1 MKKYFFKG
9 VVSHRRVKSKKHGF
23 DYPYRSIFL
32 ENIYDFQKD
41 KVDHI
46 KSTFFNFSF
55 LKNDDSKKI
64 LNNILK
70 YIEEQNI
77 SKENLKINL
86 LKTPDFYFLKTFNP
100 VCFWFLKKNENDL
113 MMVAEVTNTFYER
126 QIYYVHD
133 SLNILDGKKW
143 IPIQKKMYVSP
154 FADKQGLYQFKIS
167 GDPLN
172 IKINEYDPNGELE
185 ILSNLSG
192 QRINFSWQNKLLIF
206 FSIFI
211 NSSLVLARIHL
222 QALFLWMKKV
232 KVFAHNGKGYVE

>member
-32 ENIYDFQKD
+32 ENIYDFQED
-41 KVDHI
+41 KINYI

-55 LKNDDSKKI
+55 LKSDDSKKI

-113 MMVAEVTNTFYER
+113 MMVAEVTNTFHER

-167 GDPLN
+167 SDPLN

-192 QRINFSWQNKLLIF
+192 QKINFSWQNKLLIF

-222 QALFLWMKKV
+222 QALFLWIKKV
-232 KVFAHNGKGYVE
+232 KVFAHNGKGYVD

>member
-32 ENIYDFQKD
+32 ENIYDFKEN
-41 KVDHI
+41 KINHI

-55 LKNDDSKKI
+55 LKNDDTKEI

-70 YIEEQNI
+70 YIKENNI
-77 SKENLKINL
+77 SNKNLRVNL

-100 VCFWFLKKNENDL
+100 VCFWFLKKNGNDL

-133 SLNILDGKKW
+133 SLNILDEKKW

-167 GDPLN
+167 SDPLN
-172 IKINEYDPNGELE
+172 IKINEYDPNGKLE

-192 QRINFSWQNKLLIF
+192 QKINFSWQNKLLIF

-222 QALFLWMKKV
+222 QALFLWLKKV
-232 KVFAHNGKGYVE
+232 KVFAHNGKGYVD

>member
-32 ENIYDFQKD
+32 ENIYDFQENKIN
-41 KVDHI
+41 HI

-55 LKNDDSKKI
+55 LKNDDSKEI

-70 YIEEQNI
+70 YIKKNNI
-77 SKENLKINL
+77 SNESLKINL

-100 VCFWFLKKNENDL
+100 VCFWFLKKNGNDL

-133 SLNILDGKKW
+133 SLNILDEKKW

-167 GDPLN
+167 SDPLN
-172 IKINEYDPNGELE
+172 IKINEYDPNGKLE

-192 QRINFSWQNKLLIF
+192 QKINFSWQNKLLIF

-222 QALFLWMKKV
+222 QALFLWLKKV
-232 KVFAHNGKGYVE
+232 KVFAHNGKGYVD

>member
-32 ENIYDFQKD
+32 ENIYDFQED
-41 KVDHI
+41 KINYI

-55 LKNDDSKKI
+55 LKSDDSKKI

-167 GDPLN
+167 SDPLN

-192 QRINFSWQNKLLIF
+192 QKINFSWQNKLLIF

-222 QALFLWMKKV
+222 QALFLWIKKV
-232 KVFAHNGKGYVE
+232 KVFAHNGKGYVD

>member
-32 ENIYDFQKD
+32 ENIYDFQENKIN
-41 KVDHI
+41 HI
-46 KSTFFNFSF
+46 KSSLFNFSF
-55 LKNDDSKKI
+55 LKNDYSKEI

-70 YIEEQNI
+70 YIKKNNI
-77 SKENLKINL
+77 SNESLKINL

-100 VCFWFLKKNENDL
+100 VCFWFLKKNGNDL

-133 SLNILDGKKW
+133 SLNILDEKKW

-167 GDPLN
+167 SDPLN
-172 IKINEYDPNGELE
+172 IKINEYDPNGKLE
-185 ILSNLSG
+185 ILSNLYG
-192 QRINFSWQNKLLIF
+192 QKINFSWQNKLLIF

-222 QALFLWMKKV
+222 QALFLWLKKV
-232 KVFAHNGKGYVE
+232 KVFAHNGKGYVD

>member
-32 ENIYDFQKD
+32 ENIYDFQED
-41 KVDHI
+41 KINYI

-55 LKNDDSKKI
+55 LKSDDSKKI
-64 LNNILK
+64 LNNILR

-77 SKENLKINL
+77 SKENLKISL

-100 VCFWFLKKNENDL
+100 VCFWFLKKNGNDL

-167 GDPLN
+167 SDPLN

-192 QRINFSWQNKLLIF
+192 QKINFSWQNKLLIF

-232 KVFAHNGKGYVE
+232 KVFAHNGKGYVD

>member
-23 DYPYRSIFL
+23 DYPYRSIFI
-32 ENIYDFQKD
+32 EDIYDFQED

-46 KSTFFNFSF
+46 ESNFFNFSF

-113 MMVAEVTNTFYER
+113 MMVAEVTNTFHER

>member
-9 VVSHRRVKSKKHGF
+9 VVSHRRVKSKKHSF

-32 ENIYDFQKD
+32 ENIYDFQENKIN
-41 KVDHI
+41 HI
-46 KSTFFNFSF
+46 KSTLFNFSF
-55 LKNDDSKKI
+55 LKNDYSKEI

-70 YIEEQNI
+70 YIKKNNI
-77 SKENLKINL
+77 SNESLKINL

-100 VCFWFLKKNENDL
+100 VCFWFLKKNGNDL

-133 SLNILDGKKW
+133 SLNILDEKKW

-167 GDPLN
+167 SDPLN

-192 QRINFSWQNKLLIF
+192 QKINFSWQNKLLIF

-222 QALFLWMKKV
+222 QALFLWLKKV
-232 KVFAHNGKGYVE
+232 KVFAHNGKGYVD

>member
-1 MKKYFFKG
+1 MKKFFFKG

-32 ENIYDFQKD
+32 ENIYDFQED
-41 KVDHI
+41 KINHI

-70 YIEEQNI
+70 YIKKNNI
-77 SKENLKINL
+77 SNESLKINL

-100 VCFWFLKKNENDL
+100 VCFWFLKKNGNDL

-133 SLNILDGKKW
+133 SLNILDEKKW

-167 GDPLN
+167 SDPLN
-172 IKINEYDPNGELE
+172 IKINEYDPNGKLE

-192 QRINFSWQNKLLIF
+192 QKINFSWQNKLLIF

-222 QALFLWMKKV
+222 QALFLWLKKV
-232 KVFAHNGKGYVE
+232 KVFAHNGKGYVD

>member
-32 ENIYDFQKD
+32 ENIYDFQENKIN
-41 KVDHI
+41 HI
-46 KSTFFNFSF
+46 KSTLFNFSF
-55 LKNDDSKKI
+55 LKNDYSKEI

-70 YIEEQNI
+70 YNKKNNV
-77 SKENLKINL
+77 SKKNLKINL

-100 VCFWFLKKNENDL
+100 VCFWFLKKNGNDL

-133 SLNILDGKKW
+133 SLNILDEKKW

-167 GDPLN
+167 SDPLN
-172 IKINEYDPNGELE
+172 IKINEYDPNGKLE

-192 QRINFSWQNKLLIF
+192 QKINFSWQNKLLIF

-222 QALFLWMKKV
+222 QALFLWLKKV
-232 KVFAHNGKGYVE
+232 KVFAHNGKGYVD

>member
-9 VVSHRRVKSKKHGF
+9 IVSHRRVKSKKHGF

-32 ENIYDFQKD
+32 ENIYDFQED
-41 KVDHI
+41 KINYI

-55 LKNDDSKKI
+55 LKSDDSKKI
-64 LNNILK
+64 LNNILN

-113 MMVAEVTNTFYER
+113 MMVAEVTNTFHER
-126 QIYYVHD
+126 QIYFVHD
-133 SLNILDGKKW
+133 SLNILDEKKW

-167 GDPLN
+167 SDPLN

-192 QRINFSWQNKLLIF
+192 QKINFSWQNKLLIF

-222 QALFLWMKKV
+222 QALFLWLKKV
-232 KVFAHNGKGYVE
+232 KVFAHNGKGYVD

>member
-32 ENIYDFQKD
+32 ENIYDFQED
-41 KVDHI
+41 KINYI

-55 LKNDDSKKI
+55 LKNDYSKEI

-70 YIEEQNI
+70 YIKKNNI
-77 SKENLKINL
+77 SNESLKINL

-100 VCFWFLKKNENDL
+100 VCFWFLKKNGNDL

-133 SLNILDGKKW
+133 SLNILDEKKW

-167 GDPLN
+167 SDPLN

-192 QRINFSWQNKLLIF
+192 QKINFSRQNKLLIF

-222 QALFLWMKKV
+222 QALFLWIKKV
-232 KVFAHNGKGYVE
+232 KVFAHNGKGYVD

>member
-32 ENIYDFQKD
+32 ENIYDFQED
-41 KVDHI
+41 KINHI

-55 LKNDDSKKI
+55 LKNDDSKEI

-70 YIEEQNI
+70 YIKENNI
-77 SKENLKINL
+77 SNKNLRVNL

-100 VCFWFLKKNENDL
+100 VCFWFLKKNGNDL

-133 SLNILDGKKW
+133 SLNILDEKKW

-154 FADKQGLYQFKIS
+154 FADKQGLYKFKIS

-185 ILSNLSG
+185 ILSCLSG

-232 KVFAHNGKGYVE
+232 KVFAHNGKGYVD

>member
-9 VVSHRRVKSKKHGF
+9 QVSHRRVKSKKHGF

-32 ENIYDFQKD
+32 ENIYDFQEK
-41 KVDHI
+41 KINHI
-46 KSTFFNFSF
+46 KSSFFDFSY
-55 LKNDDSKKI
+55 LKNDNSKKI
-64 LNNILK
+64 FNNFHKFIKENNI
-70 YIEEQNI
+70 
-77 SKENLKINL
+77 SDENLKINL
-86 LKTPDFYFLKTFNP
+86 LKTPDFSFLKTFNP
-100 VCFWFLKKNENDL
+100 VCFWFLKKNEDNL
-113 MMVAEVTNTFYER
+113 MMVAEVTNTFHEK

-154 FADKQGLYQFKIS
+154 FADRQGLYQFKIS
-167 GDPLN
+167 SEPFN
-172 IKINEYDPNGELE
+172 IKINEFDPNGELE

-192 QRINFSWQNKLLIF
+192 QKINFSRRNKPLIY

-222 QALFLWMKKV
+222 QALFLWLKKV
-232 KVFAHNGKGYVE
+232 KVFAHNGKGYVD

>member
-32 ENIYDFQKD
+32 ENIYDFQENKIN
-41 KVDHI
+41 HI
-46 KSTFFNFSF
+46 KSTLFNFSF
-55 LKNDDSKKI
+55 LKNDDSKEI

-70 YIEEQNI
+70 YIKKNNI
-77 SKENLKINL
+77 SNESLKINL

-100 VCFWFLKKNENDL
+100 VCFWFLKKNGNDL

-133 SLNILDGKKW
+133 SLNILDEKKW

-167 GDPLN
+167 SDPLN
-172 IKINEYDPNGELE
+172 IKINEYDPNGKLE

-192 QRINFSWQNKLLIF
+192 QKINFSWQNKLLIF

-222 QALFLWMKKV
+222 QALFLWLKKV
-232 KVFAHNGKGYVE
+232 KVFAHNGKGYVD

>member
-32 ENIYDFQKD
+32 ENIYDFQEK
-41 KVDHI
+41 KVNHI
-46 KSTFFNFSF
+46 KSSLFNFSF
-55 LKNDDSKKI
+55 LKNDHSKEIFNAFHEFIKE
-64 LNNILK
+64 NNIS
-70 YIEEQNI
+70 I
-77 SKENLKINL
+77 ENLKINL
-86 LKTPDFYFLKTFNP
+86 LKTPDFSFLKTFNP
-100 VCFWFLKKNENDL
+100 VCFWFLKKNEHSL
-113 MMVAEVTNTFYER
+113 MMVAEVTNTFHEK

-167 GDPLN
+167 GDPLD

-192 QRINFSWQNKLLIF
+192 QKINFSWQNKFLIF

-232 KVFAHNGKGYVE
+232 KVFSHNGKGYVD

>member
-32 ENIYDFQKD
+32 ENIYDFKEN
-41 KVDHI
+41 KINHI

-55 LKNDDSKKI
+55 LKNDDSKEI

-70 YIEEQNI
+70 YIKENNI
-77 SKENLKINL
+77 SKKNLRVNL

-100 VCFWFLKKNENDL
+100 VCFWFLKKNGNDL

-133 SLNILDGKKW
+133 SLNILDEKKW

-167 GDPLN
+167 SDPLN
-172 IKINEYDPNGELE
+172 IKINEYDPNGKLE

-192 QRINFSWQNKLLIF
+192 QKINFSWQNKLLIF

-222 QALFLWMKKV
+222 QALFLWLKKV
-232 KVFAHNGKGYVE
+232 KVFAHNGKGYVD

>member
-32 ENIYDFQKD
+32 ENIYDFQENKIN
-41 KVDHI
+41 HI

-55 LKNDDSKKI
+55 LKNDDSKEI

-70 YIEEQNI
+70 YIKENNI
-77 SKENLKINL
+77 SNKNLRVNL

-100 VCFWFLKKNENDL
+100 VCFWFLKKNGNDL

-133 SLNILDGKKW
+133 SLNILDGRKW

-167 GDPLN
+167 SDPLN
-172 IKINEYDPNGELE
+172 IKINEYDPNGKLE

-192 QRINFSWQNKLLIF
+192 QKINFSWQNKLLIF

-222 QALFLWMKKV
+222 QALFLWLKKV
-232 KVFAHNGKGYVE
+232 KVFAHNGKGYVD

>member
-32 ENIYDFQKD
+32 ENIYDFQED
-41 KVDHI
+41 KINYI

-55 LKNDDSKKI
+55 LKSDDSKKI

-70 YIEEQNI
+70 YIQEQNI

>member
-32 ENIYDFQKD
+32 ENIYDFQENKIN
-41 KVDHI
+41 HI

-55 LKNDDSKKI
+55 LKNDDTKEI

-70 YIEEQNI
+70 YIKENNI
-77 SKENLKINL
+77 SNKNLRVNL

-100 VCFWFLKKNENDL
+100 VCFWFLKKNGNDL

-133 SLNILDGKKW
+133 SLNILDEKKW

-167 GDPLN
+167 SDPLN

-192 QRINFSWQNKLLIF
+192 QKINFSWQNKLLIF

-222 QALFLWMKKV
+222 QALFLWLKKV
-232 KVFAHNGKGYVE
+232 KVFAHNGKGYVD

>member
-9 VVSHRRVKSKKHGF
+9 VVSHRRVKSKKHSF

-32 ENIYDFQKD
+32 ENIYDFQENKIN
-41 KVDHI
+41 HI
-46 KSTFFNFSF
+46 KSTLFNFSF
-55 LKNDDSKKI
+55 LKNDYSKEI

-70 YIEEQNI
+70 YIKKNNV
-77 SKENLKINL
+77 SKKNLKINL

-100 VCFWFLKKNENDL
+100 VCFWFLKKNGNDL

-133 SLNILDGKKW
+133 SLNILDEKKW

-167 GDPLN
+167 SDPLN
-172 IKINEYDPNGELE
+172 IKINEYDPNGKLE

-192 QRINFSWQNKLLIF
+192 QKINFSWQNKLLIF

-222 QALFLWMKKV
+222 QALFLWLKKV
-232 KVFAHNGKGYVE
+232 KVFAHNGKGYVD

>member
-32 ENIYDFQKD
+32 ENIYDFQEG

-46 KSTFFNFSF
+46 ESTFFNFSF
-55 LKNDDSKKI
+55 LENDNSKKI

-70 YIEEQNI
+70 YIKENNI
-77 SKENLKINL
+77 SKKNLKINL
-86 LKTPDFYFLKTFNP
+86 LKTPDFHFLKTFNP

-232 KVFAHNGKGYVE
+232 KVFAHNGNGYVD

>member
-32 ENIYDFQKD
+32 ENIYDFKEN
-41 KVDHI
+41 KINHI

-55 LKNDDSKKI
+55 LKNDDSKEI

-70 YIEEQNI
+70 YIKENNI
-77 SKENLKINL
+77 SNKNLRVNL

-133 SLNILDGKKW
+133 SLNILDEKKW

-167 GDPLN
+167 SDPLN
-172 IKINEYDPNGELE
+172 IKINEYDPNGKLE

-192 QRINFSWQNKLLIF
+192 QKINFSWQNKLLIF

-222 QALFLWMKKV
+222 QALFLWLKKV
-232 KVFAHNGKGYVE
+232 KVFAHNGKGYVD

>member
-1 MKKYFFKG
+1 
-9 VVSHRRVKSKKHGF
+9 
-23 DYPYRSIFL
+23 
-32 ENIYDFQKD
+32 
-41 KVDHI
+41 
-46 KSTFFNFSF
+46 
-55 LKNDDSKKI
+55 
-64 LNNILK
+64 
-70 YIEEQNI
+70 
-77 SKENLKINL
+77 
-86 LKTPDFYFLKTFNP
+86 
-100 VCFWFLKKNENDL
+100 

-126 QIYYVHD
+126 QIYYVDD

-167 GDPLN
+167 SDPLN

-192 QRINFSWQNKLLIF
+192 QKINFSWQNKLLIF

-222 QALFLWMKKV
+222 QALFLWLKKV
-232 KVFAHNGKGYVE
+232 KVFAHNGKGYVD

>member
-32 ENIYDFQKD
+32 ENIYDFQED
-41 KVDHI
+41 KINYI

-55 LKNDDSKKI
+55 LKSDDSKKI

-113 MMVAEVTNTFYER
+113 MMVAEVTNTFHER
-126 QIYYVHD
+126 QIYFVHD
-133 SLNILDGKKW
+133 SLNILDEKKW

-167 GDPLN
+167 SDPLN

-192 QRINFSWQNKLLIF
+192 QKINFSRQNKLLIF

-222 QALFLWMKKV
+222 QALFLWIKKV
-232 KVFAHNGKGYVE
+232 KVFAHNGKGYVD

>member
-32 ENIYDFQKD
+32 ENIYDFQENKIN
-41 KVDHI
+41 HI

-55 LKNDDSKKI
+55 LKNDDSKEI

-70 YIEEQNI
+70 YIKKNNI
-77 SKENLKINL
+77 SSKNLKINL

-100 VCFWFLKKNENDL
+100 VCFWFLKKNGNDL

-133 SLNILDGKKW
+133 SLNILDEKKW

-167 GDPLN
+167 SDPLN
-172 IKINEYDPNGELE
+172 IKINEYDPNGKLE

-192 QRINFSWQNKLLIF
+192 QKINFSWQNKLLIF

-222 QALFLWMKKV
+222 QALFLWLKKV
-232 KVFAHNGKGYVE
+232 KVFAHNGKGYVD

>member
-9 VVSHRRVKSKKHGF
+9 IVSHRRVKSKKHGF
-23 DYPYRSIFL
+23 NYPYRSIFL
-32 ENIYDFQKD
+32 ENIYNFHEKRINQ
-41 KVDHI
+41 I
-46 KSTFFNFSF
+46 KSSFFDFSF
-55 LKNDDSKKI
+55 LKNEDSKKI
-64 LNNILK
+64 LNSIHKFIRENNIT
-70 YIEEQNI
+70 N
-77 SKENLKINL
+77 ENLKVDL
-86 LKTPDFYFLKTFNP
+86 LKTPDFSFLKTFNP
-100 VCFWFLKKNENDL
+100 VCFWFLKKNDNNL
-113 MMVAEVTNTFYER
+113 MMVAEVTNTFYEK

-167 GDPLN
+167 GEPLD
-172 IKINEYDPNGELE
+172 IKINEFDPNGELE

-192 QRINFSWQNKLLIF
+192 QKIDFSWRNKLLIF

-222 QALFLWMKKV
+222 QALFLWLKKV
-232 KVFAHNGKGYVE
+232 KVFAHNGKGYVD

>member
-32 ENIYDFQKD
+32 ENIYDFQED
-41 KVDHI
+41 KINYI

-55 LKNDDSKKI
+55 LKSDDSKKI

-133 SLNILDGKKW
+133 SLNILDEKKW

-167 GDPLN
+167 SDPLN
-172 IKINEYDPNGELE
+172 IKINEYDPNGKLE

-192 QRINFSWQNKLLIF
+192 QKINFSWQNKLLIF

-222 QALFLWMKKV
+222 QALFLWLKKV
-232 KVFAHNGKGYVE
+232 KVFAHNGKGYVD

>member
-32 ENIYDFQKD
+32 ENIYDFQENKIN
-41 KVDHI
+41 HI
-46 KSTFFNFSF
+46 KSTLFNFSF
-55 LKNDDSKKI
+55 LKNDYSKEI
-64 LNNILK
+64 LNTILK
-70 YIEEQNI
+70 YIKKNNV
-77 SKENLKINL
+77 SKKNLKINL

-100 VCFWFLKKNENDL
+100 VCFWFLKKNGNDL

-133 SLNILDGKKW
+133 SLNILDEKKW

-167 GDPLN
+167 SDPLN
-172 IKINEYDPNGELE
+172 IKINEYDPNGKLE

-192 QRINFSWQNKLLIF
+192 QKINFSWQNKLLIF

-222 QALFLWMKKV
+222 QALFLWLKKV
-232 KVFAHNGKGYVE
+232 KVFAHNGKGYVD

>member
-9 VVSHRRVKSKKHGF
+9 VVSHRRVKTKKHGF

-32 ENIYDFQKD
+32 ENIYDFKED
-41 KVDHI
+41 EVDHI
-46 KSTFFNFSF
+46 ESTFFNFSF

-64 LNNILK
+64 LNNILQ
-70 YIEEQNI
+70 YIKENNI

-86 LKTPDFYFLKTFNP
+86 LKTPDFHFLKTFNP

-167 GDPLN
+167 SDPLN
-172 IKINEYDPNGELE
+172 IKINEYDPNGKLE

-192 QRINFSWQNKLLIF
+192 QKINFSWQNKLLIF

-222 QALFLWMKKV
+222 QALFLWLKKV
-232 KVFAHNGKGYVE
+232 KVFAHNGKGYVD

>member
-23 DYPYRSIFL
+23 NYPYRSIFL
-32 ENIYDFQKD
+32 ENIYDFHEKRINQ
-41 KVDHI
+41 I
-46 KSTFFNFSF
+46 NSSFFDFSF
-55 LKNDDSKKI
+55 LKNEDSKKI
-64 LNNILK
+64 LNCIHKFIRENNIK
-70 YIEEQNI
+70 N
-77 SKENLKINL
+77 ENLKVDL
-86 LKTPDFYFLKTFNP
+86 LKTPDFSFLKTFNP
-100 VCFWFLKKNENDL
+100 VCFWFLKENDNNL
-113 MMVAEVTNTFYER
+113 MMVAEVTNTFYEK

-167 GDPLN
+167 GEPLDV
-172 IKINEYDPNGELE
+172 KINEFDPNGELE

-192 QRINFSWQNKLLIF
+192 QKIDFSWRNKLLIF

-222 QALFLWMKKV
+222 QALFLWLKKV
-232 KVFAHNGKGYVE
+232 KVFAHNGKGYVD

>member
-9 VVSHRRVKSKKHGF
+9 IVSHRRVKSKKHGF
-23 DYPYRSIFL
+23 NYPYRSIFL
-32 ENIYDFQKD
+32 ENIYNFHEKRINQ
-41 KVDHI
+41 I
-46 KSTFFNFSF
+46 KSSFFDFSF
-55 LKNDDSKKI
+55 LKNEDSKKI
-64 LNNILK
+64 LNSIHKFIRENNIT
-70 YIEEQNI
+70 N
-77 SKENLKINL
+77 ENLKVDL
-86 LKTPDFYFLKTFNP
+86 LKTPDFSFLKTFNP
-100 VCFWFLKKNENDL
+100 VCFWFLKKNDNNL
-113 MMVAEVTNTFYER
+113 MMVTEVTNTFYEK

-167 GDPLN
+167 GKPLD
-172 IKINEYDPNGELE
+172 IKINEFDPNGKLE

-192 QRINFSWQNKLLIF
+192 QKIDFSWRNKLLIF

-222 QALFLWMKKV
+222 QALFLWLKKV
-232 KVFAHNGKGYVE
+232 KVFAHNGKGYVD

>member
-9 VVSHRRVKSKKHGF
+9 VVSHRRVKSKKHSF

-32 ENIYDFQKD
+32 ENIYDFQENKIN
-41 KVDHI
+41 HI
-46 KSTFFNFSF
+46 KSSLFNFSF
-55 LKNDDSKKI
+55 LKNDYSKEI

-70 YIEEQNI
+70 YIKKNNI
-77 SKENLKINL
+77 SNESLKINL

-100 VCFWFLKKNENDL
+100 VCFWFLKKNGNDL

-133 SLNILDGKKW
+133 SLNILDEKKW

-167 GDPLN
+167 SDPLN
-172 IKINEYDPNGELE
+172 IKINEYDPNGKLE

-192 QRINFSWQNKLLIF
+192 QKINFSWQNKLLIF

-222 QALFLWMKKV
+222 QALFLWLKKV
-232 KVFAHNGKGYVE
+232 KVFAHNGKGYVD

>member
-32 ENIYDFQKD
+32 DNIYDFHED

-46 KSTFFNFSF
+46 ESNFFDFSF

-70 YIEEQNI
+70 YIKENNI
-77 SKENLKINL
+77 SKKNLKINL
-86 LKTPDFYFLKTFNP
+86 LKTPDFHFLKTFNP

-113 MMVAEVTNTFYER
+113 MMVAEVTNTFHER

-185 ILSNLSG
+185 ILSNLFG

-232 KVFAHNGKGYVE
+232 KVFAHNGKGYVD

>member
-9 VVSHRRVKSKKHGF
+9 VVSHKRVKSKKHGF

-32 ENIYDFQKD
+32 ENIYDFQEK
-41 KVDHI
+41 KINHI
-46 KSTFFNFSF
+46 KSSLFNFSF
-55 LKNDDSKKI
+55 LKNDDSKEIFNAFHEFIKE
-64 LNNILK
+64 NNISIK
-70 YIEEQNI
+70 
-77 SKENLKINL
+77 NLKINL
-86 LKTPDFYFLKTFNP
+86 LKTPDFSFLKTFNP
-100 VCFWFLKKNENDL
+100 VCFWFLKKNEHSL
-113 MMVAEVTNTFYER
+113 MMVAEVTNTFHEK

-167 GDPLN
+167 AEPLD
-172 IKINEYDPNGELE
+172 IKINEFDPNGELE
-185 ILSNLSG
+185 ILSHLSG
-192 QRINFSWQNKLLIF
+192 QKINFSWQNKLLIY

-222 QALFLWMKKV
+222 QALFLWLKKV
-232 KVFAHNGKGYVE
+232 KVFAHNGKGYVD

>member
-32 ENIYDFQKD
+32 ENIYDFKEN
-41 KVDHI
+41 KINHI

-64 LNNILK
+64 LNKIFK
-70 YIEEQNI
+70 YIKENNI
-77 SKENLKINL
+77 SNKNLRVNL

-100 VCFWFLKKNENDL
+100 VCFWFLKKNGNDL

-133 SLNILDGKKW
+133 SLNILDEKKW

-167 GDPLN
+167 SDPLN

-192 QRINFSWQNKLLIF
+192 QKINFSWQNKLLIF

-222 QALFLWMKKV
+222 QALFLWLKKV
-232 KVFAHNGKGYVE
+232 KVFAHNGKGYVD

>member
-9 VVSHRRVKSKKHGF
+9 VVSHKRVKSKKHGF

-32 ENIYDFQKD
+32 ENIYDFKED
-41 KVDHI
+41 EVDHI
-46 KSTFFNFSF
+46 ESTFFNFSF

-64 LNNILK
+64 LNNILQ
-70 YIEEQNI
+70 YIKENNI

-86 LKTPDFYFLKTFNP
+86 LKTPDFHFLKTFNP

-113 MMVAEVTNTFYER
+113 MMVAEVTNTFHEK

-185 ILSNLSG
+185 ILSNLFG

-232 KVFAHNGKGYVE
+232 KVFAHNGKGYVD